1 MCRTEQYLEKYG
13 LDAYNASMCSFC
25 GIPLP
30 DAKIGFRDL
39 CATCGRELHI
49 CKHCRFYKPGAY
61 QDCTETVPE
70 AVKDKERMNFCEYF
84 KTDPASVSGGKAR
97 DSSNAAK
104 SAFDNL
110 FGN

>member
-1 MCRTEQYLEKYG
+1 MEYYLENNE
-13 LDAYNASMCSFC
+13 LDAYTACMCSFC

-30 DAKIGFRDL
+30 ATKIGFRDL
-39 CATCGRELHI
+39 CAACGRELHI
-49 CKHCRFYKPGAY
+49 CKHCRFYKPGVY

-84 KTDPASVSGGKAR
+84 NADFASVSGGKAR